1 MKWND
6 DFLWL
11 VCWWLILGI
20 ERKEVE
26 FLRIMLLI
34 WMIFIDLGF
43 DIRRFINED
52 WYSLVYVERLLKV
65 RVKFEVFLNVIKN

>member
-11 VCWWLILGI
+11 VCWWLILVI